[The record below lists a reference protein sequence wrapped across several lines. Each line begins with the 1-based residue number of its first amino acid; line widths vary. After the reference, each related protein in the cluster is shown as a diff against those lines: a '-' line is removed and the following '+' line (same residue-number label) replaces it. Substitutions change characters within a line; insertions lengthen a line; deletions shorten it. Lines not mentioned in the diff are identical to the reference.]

1 VTPHNTSDESSSD
14 EKKGTRS
21 AIARRKLP
29 LDQSLFTDD
38 VTSELSFEP
47 IHAQAPTNPVISNME
62 SFPIMTEACSVSNW
76 IAYPT
81 KRSAA
86 DQILDEAAEEL
97 FRNDPVMGETDLQDI
112 WDSTAFGEERVQDDM
127 QLGYLLE
134 QLLEE

>member
-14 EKKGTRS
+14 EKKGTRLT
-21 AIARRKLP
+21 IARRKLP
-29 LDQSLFTDD
+29 LDQCLFTDD
-38 VTSELSFEP
+38 LTSDLSFEHIP
-47 IHAQAPTNPVISNME
+47 SQANPVVSTME
-62 SFPIMTEACSVSNW
+62 TFPIMTEVSSVSNW
-76 IAYPT
+76 IAYST

-97 FRNDPVMGETDLQDI
+97 FRNDPVMGEADLQDI